1 MKNKQRASISITNR
15 ENRDL
20 FSVFVDGSREEQG
33 NHKAVRYLLPQNK
46 PTVDL
51 TTTSNPGHK

>member
-1 MKNKQRASISITNR
+1 MSMTNV

-20 FSVFVDGSREEQG
+20 VSVSFDGSHKEQG